1 MHSLRQI
8 KSKFELQI
16 MELKMTDVSVA
27 FERDVLSFCFDE
39 SQKAILSNQEEC
51 VHNTQQTRFASF
63 FFFVKLDTSGS

>member
-1 MHSLRQI
+1 
-8 KSKFELQI
+8 
-16 MELKMTDVSVA
+16 MTDVFVA

-51 VHNTQQTRFASF
+51 VHTADTVC